1 MHKNR
6 FYNLEV
12 KCSILGSSI
21 EVGSG
26 HLLGGLLLLLLG
38 ALLGCGIAL
47 GGSLGSGLLL
57 GGFLFLLL
65 TTTGNEETNHS
76 FGFDE
81 TIVIDLEFTEDVINL
96 GLGEFVTEVHQSMTE
111 HLGFDFAT
119 LQFVG
124 FEGADDEIVGI
135 VGTTGHLLLEHLDH
149 VVESA
154 ATSDL
159 GQHGVK
165 FGLIHELANVVEGS
179 TEITLVNGAVLVDV
193 HEFEALLVHVKLL
206 LGESSLIVTLAHGCC
221 L

>member
-38 ALLGCGIAL
+38 ALLGCGITF

-81 TIVIDLEFTEDVINL
+81 TIVIDLD
-96 GLGEFVTEVHQSMTE
+96 LGEFVTEVHQSMTE

-124 FEGADDEIVGI
+124 FEGADDKIVGI

-165 FGLIHELANVVEGS
+165 FGLIHELANVVESS